1 MRSSGDSLDTL
12 IDFFIAD
19 TGLELWSA
27 LLMCA
32 VSFIGSFIAASL
44 GLGGGLLVMAT
55 MASLLP
61 PTVLI
66 PLHGIV
72 QLGSNAGRA
81 LIMRSEIL
89 THVVPAFLLGTII
102 GALIGGQVVVSL
114 PTQVLQIVLG
124 GFVLYATWGPKFR
137 ASEPGKKT
145 FFGVGLVGAFVP
157 MFVGA
162 TGPLVAPFAA
172 AASDKRQNVVA
183 THATLMTIQHGF
195 KVIAFG
201 FLGFA
206 FGPYIPL
213 LVGLLAC
220 GFIGTYAGKHMLN
233 FMPEHIFRI
242 GLKAVITALALR
254 LLYAGVFG

>member
-145 FFGVGLVGAFVP
+145 FFGVGLVGAFVT

-242 GLKAVITALALR
+242 GLKAVISVIVCGRVR
-254 LLYAGVFG
+254 LM